1 MIYIMDTESCN
12 SLFTPDG
19 LNLIREILSWI
30 RILGPI
36 LLIIL
41 IAVDLASIVFS
52 PDMKKND
59 SVSKIAKRIIAVI
72 LLFFVPTII
81 RAIFNLDGVKGM
93 ISDDPLC
100 SNAVGTEAKD
110 KLFFSSSYDGGV
122 SFTKVSKT
130 WEQVTEEEKA
140 RQEEEK
146 KKKKQ
151 SGSSGDSDC
160 EFTVED
166 GDSSK
171 RSYQTIS
178 IGCRT
183 YDVYLQRILGDI
195 PFDGCNLKDCGC
207 SAMAF
212 ATAASGFDNTIT
224 AYEAA
229 SLVKARSFD
238 GIMRA
243 LSSKGIGYSGPY
255 YYNSNDN
262 NESRVQA
269 LSSQIREHLAQGK
282 PAIAL
287 IAGGPYA
294 NANHFVTLLGEVDG
308 ELVIGNCRKERGTI
322 EELVRESMCGG
333 RKGVLL
339 VG

>member
-1 MIYIMDTESCN
+1 MLILDEVSSCN

-19 LNLIREILSWI
+19 LNLIREILGWV

-41 IAVDLASIVFS
+41 VAFDFASVVFN
-52 PDMKKND
+52 PDVKNNEHY
-59 SVSKIAKRIIAVI
+59 SKIAKRMIAVV
-72 LLFFVPTII
+72 LLFFVPTIV
-81 RAIFNLDGVKGM
+81 RAIFNLDGIKGLL
-93 ISDDPLC
+93 SDDPLC
-100 SNAVGTEAKD
+100 MNATGTEAKD
-110 KLFFSSSYDGGV
+110 KLFFSQSYDGGV
-122 SFTKVSKT
+122 SFTKVNKT
-130 WEQVTEEEKA
+130 KAQVEAEEK
-140 RQEEEK
+140 EK
-146 KKKKQ
+146 KKKQKQ
-151 SGSSGDSDC
+151 QQQQGGNNEDCGLIVESGDN
-160 EFTVED
+160 
-166 GDSSK
+166 SK

-195 PFDGCNLKDCGC
+195 PFDGCNLAQCGC

-212 ATAASGFDNTIT
+212 ATAASGFDNSIT

-229 SLVKARSFD
+229 KLVKARSFD
-238 GIMRA
+238 GIMGA
-243 LSSKGIGYSGPY
+243 LRSKGIAYSGPF
-255 YYNSNDN
+255 YYNSNDR

-269 LSSQIREHLAQGK
+269 LSNQIREHLAKGK

-294 NANHFVTLLGEVDG
+294 KDNHFVTLLGEDNG
-308 ELVIGNCRKERGTI
+308 TLVIGNCRKERGTI